1 MEPPV
6 GQGDRPERF
15 GEAGLREVLALE
27 QQAKAMLLD
36 AQAEASG
43 IVAEARGRAEKLVA
57 SMEVEAREEG
67 EAARRESQL
76 QIDELEG
83 VIRSEAERL
92 AEAWERVAEDHF
104 EEALAF
110 VLAAVT
116 LDGAG

>member
-6 GQGDRPERF
+6 GQGDRSERF

-27 QQAKAMLLD
+27 QQAKAMLRD
-36 AQAEASG
+36 AQAEASR
-43 IVAEARGRAEKLVA
+43 IVAETRRRAEELVA

-76 QIDELEG
+76 QIDEQVG
-83 VIRSEAERL
+83 VIRGEAERL
-92 AEAWERVAEDHF
+92 AEAWERVAEAHF